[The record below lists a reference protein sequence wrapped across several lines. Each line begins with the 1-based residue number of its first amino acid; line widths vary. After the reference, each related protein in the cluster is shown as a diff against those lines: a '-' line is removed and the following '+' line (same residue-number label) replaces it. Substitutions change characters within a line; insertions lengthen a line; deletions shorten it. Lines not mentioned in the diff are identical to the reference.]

1 MCEDSAAAAALAFRN
16 LCSDCKKE
24 LRRYIDGLFQI
35 YERAVSGEGTFK
47 VSAEDSLHLVEALS
61 MVITELNSENA
72 KKALE
77 AICLPAVSPLQ
88 VAQISNVLFTLFKM
102 TKLINVVT

>member
-1 MCEDSAAAAALAFRN
+1 
-16 LCSDCKKE
+16 
-24 LRRYIDGLFQI
+24 
-35 YERAVSGEGTFK
+35 
-47 VSAEDSLHLVEALS
+47 